1 MNCEIP
7 ENLPGDALLDSKRRQ
22 DIVSATGFDWP
33 DISGVLDKIAEE
45 LREIRDAL
53 DEKDRKHAQRELG
66 DLLLAA
72 VNAARFLDADPALEL
87 RHATDRLCAR
97 VQKVRVLCEKRGI
110 NMQTCTPCELDVL
123 WKEVKDQ
130 EGATT

>member
-1 MNCEIP
+1 MTHGIP
-7 ENLPGDALLDSKRRQ
+7 EEAQGDALLDSKRRQ
-22 DIVSATGFDWP
+22 DAVSATGFDWP

-45 LREIRDAL
+45 LGEIREAL
-53 DEKDRKHAQRELG
+53 DKNDRKHAQRELG

-87 RHATDRLCAR
+87 HRATDRLCAR

-110 NMQTCTPCELDVL
+110 NMQTCTLCELDVL
-123 WKEVKDQ
+123 WSEVKDQ

>member
-1 MNCEIP
+1 MTGDAQEQDA
-7 ENLPGDALLDSKRRQ
+7 GDALLDSKRRQ
-22 DIVSATGFDWP
+22 DAVSATGFDWP

-45 LREIRDAL
+45 LDEIREAL
-53 DEKDRKHAQRELG
+53 DENRQEHAKKELG

-72 VNAARFLDADPALEL
+72 VNAARFLDANPAVEL
-87 RHATDRLCAR
+87 KNATNRLCAR
-97 VQKVRVLCEKRGI
+97 VQKVRELCAKRGI
-110 NMQTCTPCELDVL
+110 EMQSCTLCELDLL

>member
-1 MNCEIP
+1 MTGGASEQDA
-7 ENLPGDALLDSKRRQ
+7 GDALLDSKRRQ
-22 DIVSATGFDWP
+22 DAVSATGFDWP

-45 LREIRDAL
+45 LDEIRQAL
-53 DEKDRKHAQRELG
+53 DENRQEHAKKELG

-87 RHATDRLCAR
+87 NNATNRLCAR
-97 VQKVRVLCEKRGI
+97 VQKVRELCTKRGI
-110 NMQTCTPCELDVL
+110 EMQSCTLCELDAL